1 MSITF
6 LRHIRPTKA
15 VAAIAAGGI
24 SLGIYSRMMT
34 DSAHADSGSPSKVF
48 GSGPAF
54 VSLPLESSEVVNH
67 NTKRLRFRLPDENA
81 VSGLALTSAV
91 LTISWP
97 KGRWLPVARPYTPIS
112 PSDQP
117 GTLDLLVK
125 LYPDGKQSTH
135 LHSLS
140 PGETLLFA
148 AGLKGPAWKPNAI
161 PHVTL
166 IAGGAGITPIYQ
178 LTQGILRNPED
189 KTNITLVFGINTDAD
204 ALLKP
209 EFDAFEK
216 DFPGRFEA
224 IYTHRRFWHYRSKID
239 NYRSVL
245 ETFPLN
251 QGVFLDQ
258 V

>member
-81 VSGLALTSAV
+81 VSGLALT
-91 LTISWP
+91 
-97 KGRWLPVARPYTPIS
+97 Y
-112 PSDQP
+112 QP

>member
-1 MSITF
+1 M
-6 LRHIRPTKA
+6 RPSFAPVIVHHVHYFSTSYPADKSCC
-15 VAAIAAGGI
+15 GHCCRGI

-148 AGLKGPAWKPNAI
+148 A
-161 PHVTL
+161 
-166 IAGGAGITPIYQ
+166 AGITPIYQ